1 MWIDQLDLR
10 ERAVVSDGLAQIE
23 RAAAVMSERWCRRRH
38 DDGQTDDGSH
48 EGDASRKSAVERDRC
63 SRMSVARE
71 RNPMLIQRVVVAS
84 VVTLLAAINAGAAT
98 SPMAD
103 AAEKQNRDAIRSL
116 LRQKADVNA
125 PQVDGTTALHWAV
138 RLDDLDV
145 ADLLLRAGAK
155 VTAVNRD

>member
-1 MWIDQLDLR
+1 MPGLSLR
-10 ERAVVSDGLAQIE
+10 RFVGRWAVALL
-23 RAAAVMSERWCRRRH
+23 
-38 DDGQTDDGSH
+38 
-48 EGDASRKSAVERDRC
+48 
-63 SRMSVARE
+63 SVG
-71 RNPMLIQRVVVAS
+71 VAS
-84 VVTLLAAINAGAAT
+84 TAWAAT

-155 VTAVNRD
+155 VTAVNRDGATPLQLAALNG